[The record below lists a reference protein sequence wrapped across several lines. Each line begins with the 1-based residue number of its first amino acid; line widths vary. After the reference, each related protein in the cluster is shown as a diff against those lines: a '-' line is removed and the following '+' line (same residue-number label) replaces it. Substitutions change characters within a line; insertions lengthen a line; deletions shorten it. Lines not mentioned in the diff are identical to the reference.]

1 MVFLHQLKARGK
13 HTSGLKCTGYFIG
26 AENVHVA
33 KQARISNAS
42 QYMYLYIP
50 AGDVLTLCHMQYMQM
65 SSMYTCKYLRTCTFF
80 ATQETIHRE
89 RREKI
94 IQCDNSNL
102 NHKYEKFQCCV
113 AMVAGK
119 GCVPLY
125 ILCPNIVHLFEP
137 HHFNQFVSFVTNR
150 GNHVPHTKQFISSL
164 RRQYLIFEKPLA
176 LCRQTGRRLYL
187 PQF

>member
-1 MVFLHQLKARGK
+1 MYMLQSRLEFRMLAS
-13 HTSGLKCTGYFIG
+13 TCTY
-26 AENVHVA
+26 
-33 KQARISNAS
+33 IS
-42 QYMYLYIP
+42 LP
-50 AGDVLTLCHMQYMQM
+50 ATCLRSVTC
-65 SSMYTCKYLRTCTFF
+65 STCKCHRCIHASTF
-80 ATQETIHRE
+80 AHVPSSRHKRQYTVKEE
-89 RREKI
+89 RRSSNVI
-94 IQCDNSNL
+94 IPIKNNK
-102 NHKYEKFQCCV
+102 NEKFQCCV